1 MVSSLG
7 VFRSGAWI
15 HAARKA
21 NRRNGDGETLTA
33 VRAPLSRSEE
43 AAWATLLQ
51 NRRVQEAN
59 RLKSEFL
66 SNMSHELRTPLN
78 AIIGFAELMF
88 DGHVEP
94 GSPEQ
99 KEFLGD
105 ILASGRHLLQM
116 INDVLDLVKVEAGR
130 LELHPVPVDPVTLV
144 SEVCALLRGTLAAKN
159 LDLRADV
166 DPTLAGVELDPG
178 RFKQVLYNYL
188 SNAAKFTPPGGKINV
203 RVAREYHD
211 ETLRIEVAD
220 TGIGIAASDLGDLF
234 VEFQQLDVGAA
245 KRHAGAGLGLVLTKR
260 VVEAQ
265 GGTVG
270 VRSQLGKGSTF
281 FATLPRRAP
290 ARPGGRPAL
299 HSLELVSASRD
310 ESPCVLVVDGDR
322 RENTLVATALVDAG
336 YRVDT
341 ATTGAEALDLCER
354 NSYDALTLSLALP
367 DMSALELLS
376 VSRAAGRNRGA
387 VTILL
392 AAADQVAEVG
402 PLVNDVLD
410 RPFNAEELLIS
421 LRSAGVRPDE
431 PGGVLVVDDD
441 PAALRLME
449 AALARSG
456 YGAVCRSNGSS
467 GIEAALR
474 LDPLAVVVDL
484 VMPGMDGFEFIERLR
499 ALPKH
504 RHTPLFVWSTKDL
517 TPEERRHLRAN
528 AQGVIT
534 KTGVGASH
542 LMAEL
547 RAVLPPP
554 GVAAPGDDVSGRGTL
569 R

>member
-1 MVSSLG
+1 LS
-7 VFRSGAWI
+7 
-15 HAARKA
+15 AARA
-21 NRRNGDGETLTA
+21 R
-33 VRAPLSRSEE
+33 LSRSEE

-88 DGHVEP
+88 DGHVEA

-105 ILASGRHLLQM
+105 ILASGRHLLQL
-116 INDVLDLVKVEAGR
+116 INDVLDLVKVEAGG
-130 LELHPVPVDPVTLV
+130 LELHPVPVNPATLV
-144 SEVCALLRGTLAAKN
+144 SEVCALLKGTVSAKN
-159 LDLRADV
+159 LNLRVEV
-166 DPTLAGVELDPG
+166 DPALGGVELDPK

-188 SNAAKFTPPGGKINV
+188 SNAAKFTQPGGEITV
-203 RVAREYHD
+203 RVFRESPD

-234 VEFQQLDVGAA
+234 VEFQQLDVGTA

-270 VRSQLGKGSTF
+270 VRSQVGKGSTF
-281 FATLPRRAP
+281 FATLPQRSPSRAA
-290 ARPGGRPAL
+290 ARSAPHA
-299 HSLELVSASRD
+299 LELVSASRE
-310 ESPCVLVVDGDR
+310 ESPRVLVADGDR
-322 RENTLVATALVDAG
+322 RENALVARTLSEAG
-336 YRVDT
+336 YQVDT

-354 NSYDALTLSLALP
+354 RSYDALTLSLALP

-387 VTILL
+387 ATILM

-402 PLVNDVLD
+402 PLVNDVLG
-410 RPFNAEELLIS
+410 RPVNAEELLIS

-456 YGAVCRSNGSS
+456 YAAVCRSNGRS

-504 RHTPLFVWSTKDL
+504 RDTPLFVWSTKDL
-517 TPEERRHLRAN
+517 SPEERRLLKAN
-528 AQGVIT
+528 AQGVLT

-542 LMAEL
+542 LMSEL

-554 GVAAPGDDVSGRGTL
+554 GAAAAAGDDEGGGGPIR
-569 R
+569 

>member
-1 MVSSLG
+1 MT
-7 VFRSGAWI
+7 
-15 HAARKA
+15 AA
-21 NRRNGDGETLTA
+21 
-33 VRAPLSRSEE
+33 RAPLSRSEE

-130 LELHPVPVDPVTLV
+130 LELHPVPVNPAALV
-144 SEVCALLRGTLAAKN
+144 GEVCALLKGTLATKN
-159 LDLRADV
+159 LDVRAEI
-166 DPTLAGVELDPG
+166 DPSLAGVELDPA

-188 SNAAKFTPPGGKINV
+188 SNAAKFTPPGGKITLRVV
-203 RVAREYHD
+203 RD
-211 ETLRIEVAD
+211 PDGTLRIEVAD

-281 FATLPRRAP
+281 FATLPLRAP
-290 ARPGGRPAL
+290 GRPGEGTTPRP
-299 HSLELVSASRD
+299 LELVSASR
-310 ESPCVLVVDGDR
+310 EGSPHVLVVDGDR
-322 RENTLVATALVDAG
+322 RENALVARTLLDAG

-341 ATTGAEALDLCER
+341 ATTGAEGLDLCER
-354 NSYDALTLSLALP
+354 RSYDALTLNLALS
-367 DMSALELLS
+367 DMSALEFLS
-376 VSRAAGRNRGA
+376 VSRAAGRNRSA
-387 VTILL
+387 VTVLL

-402 PLVNDVLD
+402 PLVNDVLE
-410 RPFNAEELLIS
+410 RPVNAEELLIS

-456 YGAVCRSNGSS
+456 YGAVCRSNGAG

-474 LDPLAVVVDL
+474 LDPVAVVVDL

-499 ALPKH
+499 ALPRH

-517 TPEERRHLRAN
+517 TPEEQRQLKAN
-528 AQGVIT
+528 AHGVIA

-547 RAVLPPP
+547 RAVLPPS
-554 GVAAPGDDVSGRGTL
+554 AAAAVPPDHEGGRGTS